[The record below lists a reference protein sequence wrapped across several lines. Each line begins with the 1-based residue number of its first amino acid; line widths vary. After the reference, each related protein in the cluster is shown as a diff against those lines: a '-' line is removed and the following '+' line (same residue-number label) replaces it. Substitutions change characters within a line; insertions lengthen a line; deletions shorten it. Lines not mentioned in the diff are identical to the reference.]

1 MKIYNKGKQENNN
14 KNNIIKHSL
23 DDFLDDI
30 RLKELQ
36 KEADILNQIPED
48 RIARGYDKRYR

>member
-1 MKIYNKGKQENNN
+1 MKICNKDKQENN

-36 KEADILNQIPED
+36 KEADILNKIPED
-48 RIARGYDKRYR
+48 RIAREYGKRYR